1 MIYFTSDLHGEWN
14 FKGFQEYLSK
24 AEEDDLLIILGDVGV
39 SFEKTEENREFTEKF
54 LATDKNIAFVDGN
67 HENFDF
73 LNSFPE
79 EEWMGGKVRRLSDNI
94 VMLCRGEIYTIEG
107 KTFFTFGGCKS
118 SEKWKEMGL
127 WYFGEEATDEEIAH
141 AHEKLEA
148 HNYSVDYILTHKYE
162 RVPAETGHFGALEEL
177 IQFINK
183 NVSFRKWYAG
193 HYHLNEKADDK
204 HTYVYDELIEIE

>member
-14 FKGFQEYLSK
+14 FKGFREYLQK
-24 AEEDDLLIILGDVGV
+24 ASEDDLLIILGDVGL
-39 SFEKTEENREFTEKF
+39 SFEKTAENREFTENF

-79 EEWMGGKVRRLSDNI
+79 DEWMGGKVRRLSDSI
-94 VMLCRGEIYTIEG
+94 VMLRRGEIYTIDG

-127 WYFGEEATDEEIAH
+127 WYFGEEATDEEIAR
-141 AHEKLEA
+141 AHEKLRE
-148 HNYSVDYILTHKYE
+148 HNLSVDYVLTHKYE
-162 RVPAETGHFGALEEL
+162 RVPAETGHFGVLEEL

-183 NVSFRKWYAG
+183 NVSFKKWYAG
-193 HYHLNEKADDK
+193 HYHLNEKADDR

>member
-24 AEEDDLLIILGDVGV
+24 AGKDDLLIILGDVGL

-54 LATDKNIAFVDGN
+54 LATDKNIAIVDGN

-79 EEWMGGKVRRLSDNI
+79 DDWNGGKVKRLTPSI
-94 VMLCRGEIYTIEG
+94 VLLQRGEIYTIEG

-127 WYFGEEATDEEIAH
+127 WFDGENPSPEEISLAY
-141 AHEKLEA
+141 KSLERYG
-148 HNYSVDYILTHKYE
+148 NKVDFVLTHKYE
-162 RVPAETGHFGALEEL
+162 PDMHGDDPMTLEGLKDYIDENVKFGH
-177 IQFINK
+177 
-183 NVSFRKWYAG
+183 WYAG
-193 HYHLNEKADDK
+193 HWHKPII
-204 HTYVYDELIEIE
+204 YDELHSIVYDDPTELK

>member
-24 AEEDDLLIILGDVGV
+24 AGKDDLLIILGDVGL

-54 LATDKNIAFVDGN
+54 LATDKNIAIVDGN

-79 EEWMGGKVRRLSDNI
+79 DDWNGGKVKRLTPSI
-94 VMLCRGEIYTIEG
+94 VLLQRGEIYTIEG

-127 WYFGEEATDEEIAH
+127 WFDGENPSPEEISLAY
-141 AHEKLEA
+141 KNLERYG
-148 HNYSVDYILTHKYE
+148 NKVDFVLTHKYKPDMHGDDPMTLE
-162 RVPAETGHFGALEEL
+162 GLKDYIDENVKFGH
-177 IQFINK
+177 
-183 NVSFRKWYAG
+183 WYAG
-193 HYHLNEKADDK
+193 HWHKPII
-204 HTYVYDELIEIE
+204 YDELHSIVYDDPTELK

>member
-1 MIYFTSDLHGEWN
+1 MIYFTSDLHGELN
-14 FKGFQEYLSK
+14 FKGFREYLQK
-24 AEEDDLLIILGDVGV
+24 AGEDDLLIILGDVGL
-39 SFEKTEENREFTEKF
+39 SFEKTEENRKFTEVF
-54 LATDKNIAFVDGN
+54 LSIEKNIAIVDGN

-79 EEWMGGKVRRLSDNI
+79 EEWNGGKVKRLTPNI
-94 VMLCRGEIYTIEG
+94 VLLERGNIYTIEG

-118 SEKWKEMGL
+118 SEKWKGMGL
-127 WYFGEEATDEEIAH
+127 WYFGEEPTEEELSRAYDNLKSHNH
-141 AHEKLEA
+141 A
-148 HNYSVDYILTHKYE
+148 VDYVLTHKYE
-162 RVPAETGHFGALEEL
+162 RVPAETGHFGELEEL